1 MPEVTKGIIQRFF
14 EEMKL
19 DVAEERVIN
28 YIVKEVHQGRRLSL
42 VIQDPYVKNRVN
54 EERLGHIMENTEI
67 IGAVEEELSQAFK
80 GRDFKFTE

>member
-1 MPEVTKGIIQRFF
+1 MPEATKGIIQRFF

-28 YIVKEVHQGRRLSL
+28 YIVKEVHQGRKLSL

-54 EERLGHIMENTEI
+54 EERLGHVMENTEI
-67 IGAVEEELSQAFK
+67 IGAVEEELNQAFK